1 MSPSQF
7 EGSAEKLLVND
18 MTGEGSSPS
27 PHFYST
33 FGSSSGRN
41 SPCSTPT
48 PPPYNRN
55 RQPAPAQNTVSPQVM
70 AIFLYV
76 MFSKILFTVK
86 IGFISATF
94 SKKKP
99 RLLRNRTKC
108 EKYIK

>member
-70 AIFLYV
+70 AIF
-76 MFSKILFTVK
+76 SKILFTVK

-94 SKKKP
+94 SKKP

-108 EKYIK
+108 KKYIK

>member
-70 AIFLYV
+70 EEYRRSGEDV
-76 MFSKILFTVK
+76 SGNTV
-86 IGFISATF
+86 
-94 SKKKP
+94 
-99 RLLRNRTKC
+99 
-108 EKYIK
+108 